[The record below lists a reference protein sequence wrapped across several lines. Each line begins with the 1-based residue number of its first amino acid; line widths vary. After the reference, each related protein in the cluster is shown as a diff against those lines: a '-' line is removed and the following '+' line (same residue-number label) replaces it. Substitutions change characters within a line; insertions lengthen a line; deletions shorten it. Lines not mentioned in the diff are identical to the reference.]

1 MEAVLSGGDE
11 LMAQCNGIM
20 KPTTNL
26 IRELCQIWE
35 YMTKYVILALT
46 ILASIQIFTELFI
59 CIVVDEIKYFTKYGS
74 LRGKIGVLV
83 T

>member
-1 MEAVLSGGDE
+1 MAAVLSGGDE
-11 LMAQCNGIM
+11 LMVQEWQVIL

-26 IRELCQIWE
+26 IRESCKIWD

-59 CIVVDEIKYFTKYGS
+59 CIVIKYFTKYGS
-74 LRGKIGVLV
+74 LRAVIGVLV